1 MDKLKS
7 TTSRQSIRGGTQ
19 KTYASQIDK
28 QESKSD
34 DPRIDS
40 PEISVVYPSITHDLP
55 LFTEAPKMDE
65 TKTEPTTEENKGEE
79 KHECKVDWMT
89 ALKQNGSPFLLLA
102 LLLLLLGYALGKRA

>member
-55 LFTEAPKMDE
+55 LFTDQAKWQPIFAFG
-65 TKTEPTTEENKGEE
+65 TLAFTTWLCTRKTG
-79 KHECKVDWMT
+79 MT
-89 ALKQNGSPFLLLA
+89 LHVGLLK
-102 LLLLLLGYALGKRA
+102 K